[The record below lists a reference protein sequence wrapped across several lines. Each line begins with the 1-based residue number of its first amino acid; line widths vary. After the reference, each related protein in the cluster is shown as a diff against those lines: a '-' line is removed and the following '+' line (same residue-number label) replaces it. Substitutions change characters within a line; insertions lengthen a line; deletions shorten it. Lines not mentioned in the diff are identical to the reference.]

1 MAEGLVDS
9 RHYGGRAQWLP
20 ELGWAGLGVGEAVYT
35 SQEEAAMT
43 EVLRRWPRES
53 EALEASGR
61 FCGQLTLSVAGLHPC
76 YNLQNQSL
84 CTKPSAWGWNCG
96 PAL

>member
-1 MAEGLVDS
+1 
-9 RHYGGRAQWLP
+9 
-20 ELGWAGLGVGEAVYT
+20 
-35 SQEEAAMT
+35 MT

-84 CTKPSAWGWNCG
+84 CTKPSAWGWGHPSWNPDPFEAPASGKKPQEGMMFGWNCG